1 MKLSKQPKQVKD
13 SKFYYEKKKFD
24 SLELMGVSD
33 VAEYL
38 GIERARVSTLWKRG
52 SFPLPVGT
60 IGGRPAWTKRIID
73 EHYKGVAANG
83 KNRGRNIA
91 ENEGV
96 QG

>member
-1 MKLSKQPKQVKD
+1 MKLSKQPIKD

-33 VAEYL
+33 VANYL

-52 SFPLPVGT
+52 TFPLPVGMV
-60 IGGRPAWTKRIID
+60 GGRPAWTKRNID
-73 EHYKGVAANG
+73 EHYKGVKPLG
-83 KNRGRNIA
+83 EDRGRDNSK
-91 ENEGV
+91 NEGV